1 MRYMDKVTQYQNI
14 IIGLLNEYAE
24 LGTSAPGLSR
34 QVITDKDHNHF
45 QLVTVGWREGKHFV
59 YIVAFHFDILEGKV
73 WIQQNNTEA
82 QIADELVERGV
93 PKSDIVIGFQ
103 PPVVRE
109 MSGFA
114 LS

>member
-1 MRYMDKVTQYQNI
+1 MNQIAQYQNI
-14 IIGLLNEYAE
+14 IIDLLNEYAQ
-24 LGTSAPGLSR
+24 LGTSASGLSR
-34 QVITDKDHNHF
+34 QVIADKDRNHF

-59 YIVAFHFDILEGKV
+59 YIVAFHFDIIDGKI

-103 PPVVRE
+103 PPLVRNQL
-109 MSGFA
+109 GFA
-114 LS
+114 TA

>member
-1 MRYMDKVTQYQNI
+1 MDQIAQYQNI
-14 IIGLLNEYAE
+14 IIDLLNEYAQ
-24 LGTSAPGLSR
+24 LGTSASGLSR
-34 QVITDKDHNHF
+34 QVIADKDRNHF

-59 YIVAFHFDILEGKV
+59 YIVAFHFDIIDGKI

-109 MSGFA
+109 VSGFA
-114 LS
+114 VV